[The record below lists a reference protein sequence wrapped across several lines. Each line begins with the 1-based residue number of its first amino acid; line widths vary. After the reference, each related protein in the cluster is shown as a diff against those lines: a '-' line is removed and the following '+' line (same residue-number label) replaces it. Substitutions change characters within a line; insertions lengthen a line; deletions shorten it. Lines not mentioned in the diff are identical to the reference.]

1 MPPDGGGGGGGGE
14 AYRRALLKKLRAAVA
29 AKTRVDAGDPSLQP
43 AQVEKGRKASV
54 DDALRALKREGLGRG
69 DELVKLALARGVAEG
84 DALMAAAATR
94 RSRAPAATSR
104 DVPTASTSAAR
115 AHRHRRGHH
124 HHHHPDDARSADAVT
139 APPARVISGHVRG
152 ACKRA
157 IAALHALAKAGAT
170 DAAAASA
177 ACAALLN
184 DRKLVDEA
192 ADAFQ
197 VAKALWAVAAI
208 RRDLVVPTDADAKR
222 EEHDALSALT
232 RALASRLA
240 ARLRAVAPA
249 MDPRG
254 VATAFWAVAT
264 LAETDAM
271 DDADARTFAAPLLE
285 AIDAARRI
293 KGDRYS
299 TDARSTDARLLS
311 GYNAVD
317 AAQVLFACATLR
329 APPSVAVAAALA
341 TRVVARSEPSDAG
354 GGTAAPGA
362 PSAGAKEITAAMW
375 SLASLSSDGL
385 LSAAAAATGEA
396 GAKTAAAAAADAAA
410 LGAAIEALARR
421 AAEEAFAESTAS
433 SSSSSSSAFGS
444 RAVAECAWA
453 AEKLGR
459 DATTPGGSS
468 HLAPSFGT
476 RRSSSAE
483 QKTSSSSSSALG
495 ALRALAEALAARV
508 GAALDAHAPRAVART
523 LALCASL
530 CVVAGDDE
538 SADDAAF
545 RARIV
550 PLAAPLATR
559 ALALATSKGRKDVE
573 KRIITLKRKRDDDSE
588 EDANDLASRPS
599 ADDLVAALEAVAKL
613 GLVEE
618 SRGAALG
625 TARGAPRV
633 AKKLVRAALSAA
645 LTRPAEVGGGALSTE
660 SRPEKDPS
668 VKEVLDWR
676 VAGRLEHAAFGA
688 LGRGFPRADPGRGN
702 ESVSSAEKEKNANRR
717 AQTGTEAE
725 RAEDRAVLDRL
736 LRRGAEAARA
746 ADANLLAIE
755 RGALAALGDAV
766 RAAGAS
772 GETTPKR
779 VDDADKA
786 PAAVLAFASLGAA
799 ASPWGDPRGT
809 ARDPSASS
817 RMTTLRGGPAEEET
831 PLRAWLDAVGCLASE
846 WNRFARGASPGSAT
860 PPAPPPPLR
869 KPNERLF
876 DAAFVRVPST
886 RGALAA
892 SLAALAAVVRPGGDA
907 WAFGAVSE
915 GARRAADAFEER
927 RLFERVETWTFRG
940 RRANKNRSANINS
953 APGPA
958 RVAEYEYSGGGFVV
972 TRARRTAVEAADA
985 EASLERFRRE
995 TTLALPVVVPGTAG
1009 GDVSGGDGAGKGE
1022 AREHASGFAFGD
1034 LASSSGP
1041 PPAHGDYSRSKP
1053 RAVTVPWVTYP
1064 GLFAGGVWDV
1074 MTAFLLRSTP
1084 ASAFRSRDVSKPF
1097 AFLDFCS
1104 GSGTIAAAARL
1115 LAPSD
1120 ARIVCLDADA
1130 VALEAARENLG
1141 SDARVSF
1148 VASDGWSGL
1157 PAGEGDDAET
1167 FDLVASNPPV
1177 HLALQPDFTVLR
1189 ALVEGCGRRLRPGGQ
1204 CWFVAQRYVPVGAI
1218 CADAGAEGAECVAA
1232 DDRFAV
1238 WRIKKA
1244 EPSPPE
1250 ARAQS
1255 RGFESESEGGEKRR
1269 KERAKGRDEKDRG
1282 RSAKRSKKEKK
1293 EKKAKKKK
1301 GRKGEK

>member
-1 MPPDGGGGGGGGE
+1 ME
-14 AYRRALLKKLRAAVA
+14 RRALR
-29 AKTRVDAGDPSLQP
+29 
-43 AQVEKGRKASV
+43 GR
-54 DDALRALKREGLGRG
+54 E
-69 DELVKLALARGVAEG
+69 
-84 DALMAAAATR
+84 
-94 RSRAPAATSR
+94 
-104 DVPTASTSAAR
+104 
-115 AHRHRRGHH
+115 
-124 HHHHPDDARSADAVT
+124 
-139 APPARVISGHVRG
+139 
-152 ACKRA
+152 
-157 IAALHALAKAGAT
+157 
-170 DAAAASA
+170 
-177 ACAALLN
+177 
-184 DRKLVDEA
+184 
-192 ADAFQ
+192 
-197 VAKALWAVAAI
+197 
-208 RRDLVVPTDADAKR
+208 
-222 EEHDALSALT
+222 
-232 RALASRLA
+232 
-240 ARLRAVAPA
+240 
-249 MDPRG
+249 
-254 VATAFWAVAT
+254 
-264 LAETDAM
+264 
-271 DDADARTFAAPLLE
+271 
-285 AIDAARRI
+285 
-293 KGDRYS
+293 
-299 TDARSTDARLLS
+299 
-311 GYNAVD
+311 
-317 AAQVLFACATLR
+317 
-329 APPSVAVAAALA
+329 
-341 TRVVARSEPSDAG
+341 
-354 GGTAAPGA
+354 
-362 PSAGAKEITAAMW
+362 EITAAMVI
-375 SLASLSSDGL
+375 ATLSSDGL
-385 LSAAAAATGEA
+385 LSAGEA
-396 GAKTAAAAAADAAA
+396 GAGRPSGGGGGRG
-410 LGAAIEALARR
+410 GARGGDRGAREARVR
-421 AAEEAFAESTAS
+421 GVNRV
-433 SSSSSSSAFGS
+433 SSSSSASAFGS
-444 RAVAECAWA
+444 RGGVRRRRRSSG
-453 AEKLGR
+453 GR
-459 DATTPGGSS
+459 DDAGGSS
-468 HLAPSFGT
+468 HRAPRSGPAIVFGGT
-476 RRSSSAE
+476 KDVFFFFFGARRS
-483 QKTSSSSSSALG
+483 G
-495 ALRALAEALAARV
+495 ALAEALAARV
-508 GAALDAHAPRAVART
+508 GAALTPRAEGRRADAR
-523 LALCASL
+523 AARRCASSRGTTSPRT
-530 CVVAGDDE
+530 AP
-538 SADDAAF
+538 AF
-545 RARIV
+545 ARGSSRRR
-550 PLAAPLATR
+550 PLATGR
-559 ALALATSKGRKDVE
+559 WLATSKGRKDVE
-573 KRIITLKRKRDDDSE
+573 KRITLKKRKRDDDSE

-613 GLVEE
+613 GLAEEE
-618 SRGAALG
+618 SRGAEKLD
-625 TARGAPRV
+625 TARV

-717 AQTGTEAE
+717 AQTGSEAE

-746 ADANLLAIE
+746 ADANRLAIE
-755 RGALAALGDAV
+755 RGAPAALGDAV

-772 GETTPKR
+772 GATTPER
-779 VDDADKA
+779 LDDADKA

-799 ASPWGDPRGT
+799 ASPW
-809 ARDPSASS
+809 
-817 RMTTLRGGPAEEET
+817 GGPAEEET

-860 PPAPPPPLR
+860 PPAPPPLR

-940 RRANKNRSANINS
+940 RRANKRSANIKS

-1041 PPAHGDYSRSKP
+1041 PPAHGDYSRTEP
-1053 RAVTVPWVTYP
+1053 RAVILPWVTYP

-1157 PAGEGDDAET
+1157 PAGEGGNAET

-1189 ALVEGCGRRLRPGGQ
+1189 ALVEGCGRRLKPGGQ

-1238 WRIKKA
+1238 WRIKKTG
-1244 EPSPPE
+1244 PSPPE

-1255 RGFESESEGGEKRR
+1255 RGFESESEGGE
-1269 KERAKGRDEKDRG
+1269 ETEGASEGRDEKDRG

-1301 GRKGEK
+1301 EEGGEVTGRRLRSSLRHTRLVSLCRPARAPSAPPLLRVS

>member
-197 VAKALWAVAAI
+197 VAKALWAVATI
-208 RRDLVVPTDADAKR
+208 RRDLVLITDADAKR
-222 EEHDALSALT
+222 ERDAASANADAKREQHDDALSALI
-232 RALASRLA
+232 RSLASRLA

-293 KGDRYS
+293 KGDRNS

-341 TRVVARSEPSDAG
+341 TRVAARSEPSDAG

-385 LSAAAAATGEA
+385 LSSSSAAAGEA

-459 DATTPGGSS
+459 DAATPGGSS
-468 HLAPSFGT
+468 HRAPSFGT

-530 CVVAGDDE
+530 CVVEGDDE

-573 KRIITLKRKRDDDSE
+573 KRITLKKRKRDDDSE

-613 GLVEE
+613 GLAEE
-618 SRGAALG
+618 SRGAEKLD
-625 TARGAPRV
+625 TARV

-702 ESVSSAEKEKNANRR
+702 ESVSSALLLAPPAEKEKNASRR
-717 AQTGTEAE
+717 AQTGSEAE

-746 ADANLLAIE
+746 ADANRLAIE

-779 VDDADKA
+779 VDDADEA
-786 PAAVLAFASLGAA
+786 PAAVLAFASLGEA
-799 ASPWGDPRGT
+799 ASPW
-809 ARDPSASS
+809 
-817 RMTTLRGGPAEEET
+817 GGPAEEET

-860 PPAPPPPLR
+860 PPAPPSPLR
-869 KPNERLF
+869 KPSERLF

-940 RRANKNRSANINS
+940 RRANKNRSANIKS

-1009 GDVSGGDGAGKGE
+1009 GDVSGGDGAGTGE

-1041 PPAHGDYSRSKP
+1041 PPAHGDYSRTEP
-1053 RAVTVPWVTYP
+1053 RAVILPWVTYP

-1189 ALVEGCGRRLRPGGQ
+1189 ALVEGCGRRLRPGGE

-1244 EPSPPE
+1244 ELSPPE

-1255 RGFESESEGGEKRR
+1255 RGFESESEGVEKRQ

>member
-124 HHHHPDDARSADAVT
+124 HHHHHHPDDARSADAVT

-208 RRDLVVPTDADAKR
+208 RRDLVLITDADAKR
-222 EEHDALSALT
+222 EQHDALSALI
-232 RALASRLA
+232 RSLASRLA

-293 KGDRYS
+293 KGGDRCS

-341 TRVVARSEPSDAG
+341 TRVARSEPSDAG
-354 GGTAAPGA
+354 GGTDAGGG

-385 LSAAAAATGEA
+385 LSAAAAAAGEA
-396 GAKTAAAAAADAAA
+396 DAKTAAAAAADAAA

-459 DATTPGGSS
+459 DAATPGGSS
-468 HLAPSFGT
+468 HLGTSFGM

-483 QKTSSSSSSALG
+483 KEKTSSSSSALG

-613 GLVEE
+613 GLAEEE
-618 SRGAALG
+618 SRGAEKLD
-625 TARGAPRV
+625 TARV

-717 AQTGTEAE
+717 AQTGSEAE

-746 ADANLLAIE
+746 ADANRLAIE

-786 PAAVLAFASLGAA
+786 PAAVLAFASLGEA
-799 ASPWGDPRGT
+799 ASPW
-809 ARDPSASS
+809 
-817 RMTTLRGGPAEEET
+817 GGPAEEET

-985 EASLERFRRE
+985 EASIERFRRE

-1041 PPAHGDYSRSKP
+1041 PPAHGDYSRTEP
-1053 RAVTVPWVTYP
+1053 RAVILPWVTYP

-1157 PAGEGDDAET
+1157 PAGEGGDEEK

-1189 ALVEGCGRRLRPGGQ
+1189 ALVEGCGRRLKPGGQ

-1238 WRIKKA
+1238 WRIKKT

-1255 RGFESESEGGEKRR
+1255 RGFESESQGGEKRQ
-1269 KERAKGRDEKDRG
+1269 KERAKGRDEKDRFRAEKDRG

>member
-115 AHRHRRGHH
+115 AHRHRRGHHH

-293 KGDRYS
+293 KGDGRYS
-299 TDARSTDARLLS
+299 TDARSTDDARLLS

-354 GGTAAPGA
+354 GGTAA
-362 PSAGAKEITAAMW
+362 GAKEITAAMW

-385 LSAAAAATGEA
+385 LSSSAAAAGEA
-396 GAKTAAAAAADAAA
+396 DAKTAAAAAADAAA

-459 DATTPGGSS
+459 DAATPGGSS
-468 HLAPSFGT
+468 HLGTSFGT

-746 ADANLLAIE
+746 ADANRLAIE

-772 GETTPKR
+772 GATTPKR

-786 PAAVLAFASLGAA
+786 PAAVLAFASLGEA
-799 ASPWGDPRGT
+799 ASPW
-809 ARDPSASS
+809 
-817 RMTTLRGGPAEEET
+817 GGPAEEET

-1041 PPAHGDYSRSKP
+1041 PPAHGDYSRTEP
-1053 RAVTVPWVTYP
+1053 RAVILPWVTYP

-1157 PAGEGDDAET
+1157 PAGEGGDAET

-1189 ALVEGCGRRLRPGGQ
+1189 ALVEGCGRRLKPGGQ

>member
-1 MPPDGGGGGGGGE
+1 MPPSDGGGGGGGE

-139 APPARVISGHVRG
+139 PPPARVVSGHVRG

-184 DRKLVDEA
+184 DRKLVDDA

-208 RRDLVVPTDADAKR
+208 RRDLIVPTDADAKR
-222 EEHDALSALT
+222 EQRDDALSALI
-232 RALASRLA
+232 RSLASRLA
-240 ARLRAVAPA
+240 ARLRGVAPA
-249 MDPRG
+249 MYPRG

-293 KGDRYS
+293 KGDDRYS
-299 TDARSTDARLLS
+299 TDARSTDDARLLS

-341 TRVVARSEPSDAG
+341 TRVAARSEPSDAG
-354 GGTAAPGA
+354 GGTDAGGA

-385 LSAAAAATGEA
+385 LSAAAAAAGEA
-396 GAKTAAAAAADAAA
+396 DAKTTAAAAADAAA

-433 SSSSSSSAFGS
+433 SSSSSASAFGS

-468 HLAPSFGT
+468 HLGPSFGT

-613 GLVEE
+613 GLAEEE
-618 SRGAALG
+618 SRGAEKLD
-625 TARGAPRV
+625 TARV

-717 AQTGTEAE
+717 AQTGSEAE

-746 ADANLLAIE
+746 ADANRLAIE

-772 GETTPKR
+772 GATTPER
-779 VDDADKA
+779 LDDADKA

-799 ASPWGDPRGT
+799 ASPW
-809 ARDPSASS
+809 
-817 RMTTLRGGPAEEET
+817 GGPAEEET

-860 PPAPPPPLR
+860 PPAPPPLR

-940 RRANKNRSANINS
+940 RRANKRSANIKS

-1041 PPAHGDYSRSKP
+1041 PPAHGDYSRTEP
-1053 RAVTVPWVTYP
+1053 RAVILPWVTYP

-1238 WRIKKA
+1238 WRIKK
-1244 EPSPPE
+1244 
-1250 ARAQS
+1250 S

>member
-1 MPPDGGGGGGGGE
+1 MPPPDGGGGGGGE

-124 HHHHPDDARSADAVT
+124 HHYHHPDDVRSADAVT

-184 DRKLVDEA
+184 DRKLVDDA

-197 VAKALWAVAAI
+197 VAKALWAVATI

-222 EEHDALSALT
+222 EQHDALSALI

-240 ARLRAVAPA
+240 ARLRGVAPA

-293 KGDRYS
+293 KGDDRYS
-299 TDARSTDARLLS
+299 TDARSTDDARLLS

-341 TRVVARSEPSDAG
+341 TRVARSEPADAG

-385 LSAAAAATGEA
+385 LSAAAAAAGEA
-396 GAKTAAAAAADAAA
+396 DAKTTAAAAADAAA
-410 LGAAIEALARR
+410 LEAAIEALARR

-433 SSSSSSSAFGS
+433 SSSSSASAFGS

-459 DATTPGGSS
+459 DAATPGGSS
-468 HLAPSFGT
+468 HLGTSFGT

-530 CVVAGDDE
+530 CVAGDDE

-550 PLAAPLATR
+550 PLAVPLATR

-613 GLVEE
+613 GLAEEE
-618 SRGAALG
+618 SRGAEKLD
-625 TARGAPRV
+625 TARV

-668 VKEVLDWR
+668 VKESSTGASR
-676 VAGRLEHAAFGA
+676 VGWSTPRSARSGAGSLARTPGGVMRASPPPKKKKTRTGELKRVRRRSARRTARCSIVCFGA
-688 LGRGFPRADPGRGN
+688 APRR
-702 ESVSSAEKEKNANRR
+702 
-717 AQTGTEAE
+717 
-725 RAEDRAVLDRL
+725 
-736 LRRGAEAARA
+736 
-746 ADANLLAIE
+746 
-755 RGALAALGDAV
+755 
-766 RAAGAS
+766 
-772 GETTPKR
+772 
-779 VDDADKA
+779 
-786 PAAVLAFASLGAA
+786 
-799 ASPWGDPRGT
+799 
-809 ARDPSASS
+809 
-817 RMTTLRGGPAEEET
+817 
-831 PLRAWLDAVGCLASE
+831 
-846 WNRFARGASPGSAT
+846 
-860 PPAPPPPLR
+860 
-869 KPNERLF
+869 
-876 DAAFVRVPST
+876 
-886 RGALAA
+886 
-892 SLAALAAVVRPGGDA
+892 
-907 WAFGAVSE
+907 
-915 GARRAADAFEER
+915 
-927 RLFERVETWTFRG
+927 
-940 RRANKNRSANINS
+940 
-953 APGPA
+953 
-958 RVAEYEYSGGGFVV
+958 
-972 TRARRTAVEAADA
+972 RARRTRTGSRSSAA
-985 EASLERFRRE
+985 RWRRSATRCE
-995 TTLALPVVVPGTAG
+995 
-1009 GDVSGGDGAGKGE
+1009 
-1022 AREHASGFAFGD
+1022 
-1034 LASSSGP
+1034 
-1041 PPAHGDYSRSKP
+1041 PPARPGRRRPNASTTPTKRPRRCSRS
-1053 RAVTVPWVTYP
+1053 
-1064 GLFAGGVWDV
+1064 
-1074 MTAFLLRSTP
+1074 
-1084 ASAFRSRDVSKPF
+1084 
-1097 AFLDFCS
+1097 
-1104 GSGTIAAAARL
+1104 
-1115 LAPSD
+1115 
-1120 ARIVCLDADA
+1120 
-1130 VALEAARENLG
+1130 
-1141 SDARVSF
+1141 
-1148 VASDGWSGL
+1148 
-1157 PAGEGDDAET
+1157 
-1167 FDLVASNPPV
+1167 
-1177 HLALQPDFTVLR
+1177 
-1189 ALVEGCGRRLRPGGQ
+1189 RP
-1204 CWFVAQRYVPVGAI
+1204 
-1218 CADAGAEGAECVAA
+1218 
-1232 DDRFAV
+1232 
-1238 WRIKKA
+1238 
-1244 EPSPPE
+1244 
-1250 ARAQS
+1250 
-1255 RGFESESEGGEKRR
+1255 
-1269 KERAKGRDEKDRG
+1269 
-1282 RSAKRSKKEKK
+1282 
-1293 EKKAKKKK
+1293 
-1301 GRKGEK
+1301 